1 LENLKG
7 RDHLRDPG
15 VDGRYNSRMDL
26 RGIWWEGFDW
36 IHLAQVRDQWQ
47 VLVNSVMKLRVPQKE
62 GIS

>member
-1 LENLKG
+1 
-7 RDHLRDPG
+7 LRDPG

-26 RGIWWEGFDW
+26 RGIRWEGFDW